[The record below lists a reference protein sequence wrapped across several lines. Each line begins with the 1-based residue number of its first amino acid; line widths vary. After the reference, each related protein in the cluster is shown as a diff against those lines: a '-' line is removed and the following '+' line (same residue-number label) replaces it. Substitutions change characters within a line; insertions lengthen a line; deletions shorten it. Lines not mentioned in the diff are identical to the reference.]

1 MRMLRWAFIGIAM
14 SLGLAAQAAAQNL
27 PSDVEQ
33 KLGIPRNSANP
44 GYRGDGYERRRYE
57 YREPRGQ
64 SGGRTYAEDRLER
77 CGQRANQRGLGG
89 RDFQNYVVQCMDR

>member
-1 MRMLRWAFIGIAM
+1 MRMLRWAFIAIAM

-33 KLGIPRNSANP
+33 KLGIPRNSANQ
-44 GYRGDGYERRRYE
+44 GYRGDGYERRYE

-64 SGGRTYAEDRLER
+64 YSGQARSDERLEY
-77 CGQRANQRGLGG
+77 CGRRANQRGLGG
-89 RDFQNYVVQCMDR
+89 RDFQNYVVQCMER

>member
-14 SLGLAAQAAAQNL
+14 SLGLAAPAAAQNL

-44 GYRGDGYERRRYE
+44 GYRGDGYERRYE

-64 SGGRTYAEDRLER
+64 YGGRSYADDRGNR
-77 CGQRANQRGLGG
+77 CGWLANQRGLQG
-89 RDFQNYVVQCMDR
+89 REFQNYVIRCMER

>member
-33 KLGIPRNSANP
+33 RLGIRPNSANQ
-44 GYRGDGYERRRYE
+44 GNRGDGYERHYE

-64 SGGRTYAEDRLER
+64 YGGQARSNERLEHCAR
-77 CGQRANQRGLGG
+77 RANQRGLGG